1 MAERA
6 FELPRKL
13 LVEMMSYIPEQ
24 ELREM
29 FREANQLHRKQGRQT
44 SRLKLVDPSKL
55 DPLVGLAKVGG
66 DALEDTE
73 RYYE

>member
-1 MAERA
+1 M
-6 FELPRKL
+6 FELPRKF

-29 FREANQLHRKQGRQT
+29 LREANLLHHKQGRQ
-44 SRLKLVDPSKL
+44 SPRFQAVDPSKL
-55 DPLVGLAKVGG
+55 DALIGVAKVDG